1 MPPLVTPHLR
11 TLPTSQPTTPPP
23 FPRTTA
29 LPPSRPTEHGTTSG
43 GDAAETFGPG
53 FGDQPDTDPVRGN
66 LRNIP
71 RLPANKVKKVQT
83 KKGYKLPSAML
94 SVGDALIF
102 PTGPGR
108 RGLKRV
114 FLGITWKGTFEGK
127 KVDLDLTVAPFSCGR
142 RSVEDTVFYKK
153 VD

>member
-1 MPPLVTPHLR
+1 MCLR
-11 TLPTSQPTTPPP
+11 RNQ
-23 FPRTTA
+23 A
-29 LPPSRPTEHGTTSG
+29 SRYRRAVDNG